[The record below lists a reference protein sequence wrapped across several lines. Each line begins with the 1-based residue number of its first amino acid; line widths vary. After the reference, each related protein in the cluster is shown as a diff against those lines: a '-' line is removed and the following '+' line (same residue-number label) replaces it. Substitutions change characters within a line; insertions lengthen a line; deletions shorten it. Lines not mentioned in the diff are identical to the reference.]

1 MLRKINDDDYV
12 VALPDS
18 MNISNTFNVD
28 VIYEYHVV
36 SVLYPPDENPRLSYL
51 EVEETDVRRLDARIK
66 T

>member
-1 MLRKINDDDYV
+1 MLRKINDDAYV

-36 SVLYPPDENPRLSYL
+36 SVLYPDENPGLSYL
-51 EVEETDVRRLDARIK
+51 EVEETDVGRLDARIK